1 MEDMIRIEGDEEA
14 SSEKEGEESESQE
27 PVTEDQ
33 MQDAFAKKFL
43 KEIGKVGPY
52 SKQIMNYSY
61 PPLLYQRGDDSEDDD
76 EEDMGE
82 EMEGMEGL
90 FDD

>member
-43 KEIGKVGPY
+43 IDIGKVGPY